1 METSEIEQIK
11 NKTTTSIIF
20 LTIRNLGIQ
29 AVSMLGFF
37 ILTIL
42 LGTGEI
48 GLFAI
53 VAESVSIL
61 GYFSDVGLA
70 PALIQQR
77 ATPTLKQLRTT
88 FFIQQL
94 LVVIALIIVAIIYP
108 KISQSH
114 SYGAKELWITM
125 SLCYAFFTA
134 SIKTIPSILLE
145 RELNFKLLSTIDI
158 IENLSFYI
166 VAVIFA
172 TLGFGGY
179 SYAIAT
185 FVRST
190 LGVIMIY
197 SQSWWP
203 VGFSLSLDT
212 TKSLFKY
219 GIPFQL
225 NSFIAMAKDRMSNI
239 LVASMIGRDSFG
251 LLAWAQKGPRIP
263 LNFMDAIMK
272 VTFPTFARIQDEPGL
287 LKKSISR
294 SLFFIAI
301 VVFPILAGISVIS
314 LDLVQ
319 LIPKY
324 SKWEPAIFPM
334 YLFALNAAIA
344 AITTPLTNAFNAVG
358 KIAITTKLMLMWTI
372 LTWIAFPILSQ
383 RYGYVG
389 TAWANLLV
397 GLSSFVAWFFAFKIF
412 NINIL
417 EVIFHPLLASLILLA
432 STLTIGLLH
441 FSPLPNIILKILLG
455 ITTYALYNYLFC
467 LPELSWFYHQ
477 LKWPNQKKL
486 LS

>member
-11 NKTTTSIIF
+11 NKTITSIIF

-37 ILTIL
+37 ILTVL

-77 ATPTLKQLRTT
+77 IVPTLKQLRTT

-94 LVVIALIIVAIIYP
+94 LVVIALIIVSLIYP
-108 KISQSH
+108 QISQSR
-114 SYGAKELWITM
+114 SYGAKELWITI
-125 SLCYAFFTA
+125 SLCYAFFAA
-134 SIKTIPSILLE
+134 SVKTVPSILLE
-145 RELNFKLLSTIDI
+145 RDLNFKLLSTIDI

-190 LGVIMIY
+190 LGVIIIY

-203 VGFSLSLDT
+203 VGFSFSLDT
-212 TKSLFKY
+212 TKSLFRY

-239 LVASMIGRDSFG
+239 LVASLIGRDSFG

-263 LNFMDAIMK
+263 LSFMDAIMK
-272 VTFPTFARIQDEPGL
+272 VTFPTFARIQDEPEL

-301 VVFPILAGISVIS
+301 VVHITAS
-314 LDLVQ
+314 
-319 LIPKY
+319 IPKDIVTNPIAT
-324 SKWEPAIFPM
+324 SV
-334 YLFALNAAIA
+334 LTTTLNSTIKAKTIA
-344 AITTPLTNAFNAVG
+344 KSTIKET
-358 KIAITTKLMLMWTI
+358 KIALLFMLRF
-372 LTWIAFPILSQ
+372 L
-383 RYGYVG
+383 
-389 TAWANLLV
+389 
-397 GLSSFVAWFFAFKIF
+397 KF
-412 NINIL
+412 N
-417 EVIFHPLLASLILLA
+417 
-432 STLTIGLLH
+432 
-441 FSPLPNIILKILLG
+441 
-455 ITTYALYNYLFC
+455 
-467 LPELSWFYHQ
+467 
-477 LKWPNQKKL
+477 
-486 LS
+486 